1 MNKEVIKSD
10 LTENNVVDNP
20 FDLMLYYSLELSRA
34 LLFASHRFRNDEIID
49 RLDLYKNPTIITN
62 LIEAIDDQITIMS
75 NVDKDTTAFCRET
88 SAVNTDSELFND
100 FNSILSEVENSLPTR
115 MSHCVP
121 KRNDEFEKVR
131 LGEDSKDYKRLVELR
146 KIHNDNKDKATSYWY
161 SLCDIITDFD
171 QTKDEMSESEFNDKY
186 NVIKTYNLTEDDIE
200 YIISCCK

>member
-1 MNKEVIKSD
+1 MNKEIIKSD

-34 LLFASHRFRNDEIID
+34 LLFASHRFRNNEIID
-49 RLDLYKNPTIITN
+49 RLDAYKNPTIITN
-62 LIEAIDDQITIMS
+62 LIEAINDQITIMS
-75 NVDKDTTAFCRET
+75 SVDKDTTTFCRET
-88 SAVNTDSELFND
+88 SAVSTNSELFND
-100 FNSILSEVENSLPTR
+100 FNSILSNVENSLPTI

-131 LGEDSKDYKRLVELR
+131 LGEDSKEYKRLVELR
-146 KIHNDNKDKATSYWY
+146 KIHNDNKDKTTSYWY
-161 SLCDIITDFD
+161 SLCDIITDLD
-171 QTKDEMSESEFNDKY
+171 QTKKEMSESEFNDKY